1 MFDIPRDRLVP
12 TWYGTSHGIWNIPW
26 HMGQP
31 MAYGAAHGIW
41 DIPWHMGHPIAYGHP
56 MAYWTSHGI
65 WDSPWRMGQPMAC
78 GTSHGIWDIPWHM
91 GQPMA
96 YGTSHCSIIFAA
108 QRGCLLFHCSFG
120 VSVLF
125 LTTQCWGQSMLT
137 QWNQRNQRRCLLFF
151 WGGYEALILYLTS
164 EGGVR
169 FSSAMCTIF
178 PLPPPGRCRFLQAYD
193 RKPQGRWW
201 IPPPTTIPRF
211 WGQPN
216 GDALEGSFLAF
227 LANAKGPNL
236 RCHKGYMFVFC
247 LVFAVARGHSRE

>member
-1 MFDIPRDRLVP
+1 MV
-12 TWYGTSHGIWNIPW
+12 H
-26 HMGQP
+26 P
-31 MAYGAAHGIW
+31 MAYGTAHGIW
-41 DIPWHMGHPIAYGHP
+41 DIPWHTGHP
-56 MAYWTSHGI
+56 MAY
-65 WDSPWRMGQPMAC
+65 

-91 GQPMA
+91 EHPMAYGTAHGVWDIPWHRGQPMA
-96 YGTSHCSIIFAA
+96 YGTSHGIRDSPWHMGHPMAYGTAHGIWDIP
-108 QRGCLLFHCSFG
+108 LFDNLGNSEG
-120 VSVLF
+120 LSVISLF
-125 LTTQCWGQSMLT
+125 FWSSCPFSHYPMLGT
-137 QWNQRNQRRCLLFF
+137 FHASRILANQRNQRRCLLFF
-151 WGGYEALILYLTS
+151 LGGYEALILYLTS

-178 PLPPPGRCRFLQAYD
+178 PLPLPGRCRFLQAYD
-193 RKPQGRWW
+193 GKPQGRWW